1 MSQIKVESDL
11 FYAAADE
18 IGILVIQDMPSL
30 RPIQDRV
37 LDNCTVVTILPD
49 ANLQAEFQRQ
59 LELLVTQ
66 KRNYPSIVAWVIYN
80 EGWGQ
85 ITEPYYPE
93 FALTD
98 IVRSLDPS
106 RLVDSTSGWYD
117 HGAGDFSDNH
127 HYANPQCGAPF
138 YSIQS
143 SPYDSSRIGFQGEFG
158 GIGQNVS
165 IENLWNV
172 QQAIDTINQTYEI
185 DTSLEAWRY
194 RGHVLLEELRQQI
207 EMYACSGGVWTQTTD
222 VEGEV
227 NGMLTYDRRIL
238 RPDVQQWNNDLQALY
253 DTAASRA
260 NGTMRML

>member
-1 MSQIKVESDL
+1 M
-11 FYAAADE
+11 
-18 IGILVIQDMPSL
+18 GILVIQDMPSL
-30 RPIQDRV
+30 RPIQDRT

-49 ANLQAEFQRQ
+49 DNQQAEFQRQ
-59 LELLVTQ
+59 LELLITQ
-66 KRNYPSIVAWVIYN
+66 KRNYPSIVAWVVYN

-143 SPYDSSRIGFQGEFG
+143 PPHDSSRIGFQGEFG

-165 IENLWNV
+165 IEHLWNV
-172 QQAIDTINQTYEI
+172 QEAIDTINQTYEI
-185 DTSLEAWRY
+185 DTTLAAWRY
-194 RGHVLLEELRQQI
+194 RGHVLLEELRQQV
-207 EMYACSGGVWTQTTD
+207 EMYECSGGVWTQTTD

-227 NGMLTYDRRIL
+227 NGMMTYDRRVI
-238 RPDVQQWNNDLQALY
+238 RPDVDAWRSDLQALY
-253 DTAASRA
+253 DAAAQRA